1 VFASSKGQPQSI
13 WFSRVDDINNFM
25 TGKEDDASISL
36 TLLTTTQNPICWIK
50 PRGNRIMMGTSEAEY
65 IISSLQATAFTSST
79 ATAVDHGYIGSTSM
93 ATIGVNDKM
102 LYVERGAGRVWTFE
116 YSLEID
122 GWRSSDLTIFAPHI
136 AQQHGGFLRA
146 SMVRKPDAVALY
158 VLGDGQLA
166 PCTYNSLQEVKAWH
180 RWKTN
185 GEIKEV
191 CGMPYGNERD
201 RIFFIVKREDGNFIE
216 VIDEDSDY
224 TDNGEDYESTLI
236 TMPLHNPAEE
246 YIAKNHST
254 KITAY
259 FCDPFNLNADN
270 LTVSLDGEEWYASD
284 MSDGVIDKGWHPFI
298 SPRNWDYSYSAH
310 IKVKGNQAF
319 NILALQA

>member
-1 VFASSKGQPQSI
+1 
-13 WFSRVDDINNFM
+13 VDDINNFM
-25 TGKEDDASISL
+25 TGKEDDAAISL
-36 TLLTTTQNPICWIK
+36 TLLTTTQNPICWLK

-65 IISSLQATAFTSST
+65 IISSLQATAFTSAT
-79 ATAVDHGYIGSTSM
+79 ATAVDHGYIGSTSL

-136 AQQHGGFLRA
+136 AGEHGGFKRA
-146 SMVRKPDAVALY
+146 SMIRKPDSTALY

-166 PCTYNSLQEVKAWH
+166 LCTYNSLQEVKAWH
-180 RWKTN
+180 RWTTN
-185 GEIKEV
+185 GIIHEV
-191 CGMPYGNERD
+191 CGMPNGNKQD
-201 RIFFIVKREDGNFIE
+201 RIFLIVQRGTTTAIE
-216 VIDEDSDY
+216 VIDNESDY
-224 TDNGEDYESTLI
+224 TDNGEDYESTLV

-254 KITAY
+254 RIIAY
-259 FCDPFNLNADN
+259 FCDPFTLVADN
-270 LTVSLDGEEWYASD
+270 LTVSLDGEEWFASD
-284 MSDGVIDKGWHPFI
+284 MFDGVVDKGWQPFI
-298 SPRNWDYSYSAH
+298 SPRNWKYSYSAH